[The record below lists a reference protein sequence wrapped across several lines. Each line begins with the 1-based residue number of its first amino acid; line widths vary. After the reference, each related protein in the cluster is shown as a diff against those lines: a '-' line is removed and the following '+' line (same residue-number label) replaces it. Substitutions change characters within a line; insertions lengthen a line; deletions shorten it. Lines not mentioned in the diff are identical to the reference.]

1 LGLGLKFYQ
10 KKSLW
15 VCVSGF
21 FGLENYVVENHVE
34 FIFSIRRGLGFW
46 GIWIY
51 VEKQFEMT
59 PESFFS

>member
-1 LGLGLKFYQ
+1 MYSKPVSSSPLI
-10 KKSLW
+10 S
-15 VCVSGF
+15 SGF